1 MEILQEEKPKSKTV
15 PKTKLGSAPVS
26 IQRWSHIAIS
36 VADMAA
42 SIKWYGSV
50 LGFTIKHSGVI
61 PLPGGK
67 QFKAAWLNAPN
78 FCLEIFEFP
87 GAATIPPDRFDP
99 STDLKTLGNKY
110 LTLSVNNFE
119 KTVTELKKLGVD
131 VIARSE
137 QGIFIRDRDGILIE
151 LIQAIK

>member
-1 MEILQEEKPKSKTV
+1 MEILQEEKPKSK
-15 PKTKLGSAPVS
+15 PDSEKILGSDPIA
-26 IQRWSHIAIS
+26 IKKWSHIAIS

-87 GAATIPPDRFDP
+87 GAAPMPPDRFNP

-110 LTLSVNNFE
+110 LTLSINNIE

-131 VIARSE
+131 IITRSE

-151 LIQAIK
+151 LARAVK